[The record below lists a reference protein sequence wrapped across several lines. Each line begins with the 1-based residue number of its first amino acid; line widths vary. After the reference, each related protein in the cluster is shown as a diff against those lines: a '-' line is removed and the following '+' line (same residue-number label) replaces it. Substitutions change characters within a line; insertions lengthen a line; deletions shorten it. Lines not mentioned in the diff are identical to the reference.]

1 VSTFLY
7 KRYIVLVNICVS
19 RLLVVKL
26 QLLLAFL
33 PNRRETTA
41 TISVSSKR
49 YKAIVGI
56 DVSAQVLQG
65 YGLC

>member
-19 RLLVVKL
+19 RSLVVKL

-33 PNRRETTA
+33 SNRYETIA

-49 YKAIVGI
+49 YKTIVDI
-56 DVSAQVLQG
+56 DVST
-65 YGLC
+65 